1 MKLTESQAE
10 SMALMHASICNGLL
24 YAEDLS
30 KDKVFKQALHP
41 FVIKFQWMKT
51 TLELRLPY
59 EKRKASKEIDTL
71 KYDELA
77 RLMSGMNEDQI
88 CKLEEFAKTLI
99 Q

>member
-10 SMALMHASICNGLL
+10 SMALMHANICNGLL

-30 KDKVFKQALHP
+30 NDKVFRQALHP
-41 FVIKFQWMKT
+41 FIIKFQWMKT
-51 TLELRLPY
+51 TLEIRLPY
-59 EKRKASKEIDTL
+59 GKRKASKEIDTL

>member
-30 KDKVFKQALHP
+30 NDKVFRQALHP
-41 FVIKFQWMKT
+41 FIIKFQWMKT
-51 TLELRLPY
+51 TLELRLPQDRRT
-59 EKRKASKEIDTL
+59 ESRKIDTL

-88 CKLEEFAKTLI
+88 NKLEQFAKTLI

>member
-30 KDKVFKQALHP
+30 NDKVFNQALHP
-41 FVIKFQWMKT
+41 FVVKFQWMKK

-59 EKRKASKEIDTL
+59 EKRKASKEVDTL

-77 RLMSGMNEDQI
+77 RLMSGMDEDQI

>member
-1 MKLTESQAE
+1 MKLTESQSE
-10 SMALMHASICNGLL
+10 SLALMYASICNGLL

-41 FVIKFQWMKT
+41 FIVKFNWMKT
-51 TLELRLPY
+51 TLELRLSY
-59 EKRKASKEIDTL
+59 EKRKASREIDTL

-77 RLMSGMNEDQI
+77 RLMSSMNEDQI
-88 CKLEEFAKTLI
+88 HKLEEFAKTLI